1 MRLTDRIEEYNIY
14 YDDMKIYIR
23 ITDNLVSLITI
34 TDYND
39 IIDISIPTTNPE
51 PFEPLIDRILD
62 YLEEHLQ
69 REEPNYYSHKT
80 SYEEIITKRGEN
92 Q

>member
-23 ITDNLVSLITI
+23 IVNNLVSLITI
-34 TDYND
+34 ADYDD
-39 IIDISIPTTNPE
+39 IIDISIPTANPE
-51 PFEPLIDRILD
+51 PFEPLIDKILD
-62 YLEEHLQ
+62 YLEERLQ

-80 SYEEIITKRGEN
+80 TYEEIITRRREK
-92 Q
+92 